1 MLVARVTAAAIGVLS
16 IVLAIALRSL
26 NVAFL
31 VGLAFAVAASAN
43 VPAILLTLY
52 WRRFNTVGMLAGM
65 LVGLLSAV
73 VLIVASPAV
82 MGVDAPGTAVRHLI
96 QRPPLFPLD
105 NPAIVSVPLGI
116 LAAIGGTLLRR
127 DPESERAYSE
137 LAVRANTGL
146 GAV

>member
-1 MLVARVTAAAIGVLS
+1 AASSAFAHDIWFTVVKRQQEDEREQLLVARVTAAVIGLVS

-52 WRRFNTVGMLAGM
+52 WRRFNTSGT
-65 LVGLLSAV
+65 
-73 VLIVASPAV
+73 VA
-82 MGVDAPGTAVRHLI
+82 RHLI
-96 QRPPLFPLD
+96 QRPPIFPLD
-105 NPAIVSVPLGI
+105 NPAVVSVPLGF
-116 LAAIGGTLLRR
+116 LAAVAGTFLGR
-127 DPESERAYSE
+127 DLDAEAAYSE
-137 LAVRANTGL
+137 LNVRANTGL